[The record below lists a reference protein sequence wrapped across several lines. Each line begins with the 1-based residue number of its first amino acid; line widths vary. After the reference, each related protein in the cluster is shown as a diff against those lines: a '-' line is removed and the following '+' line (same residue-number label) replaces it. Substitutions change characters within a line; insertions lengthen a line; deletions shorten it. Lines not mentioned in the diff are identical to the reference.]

1 MKSTILVAAATLA
14 GATAVAANPV
24 AWTKVSPRAEMAAR
38 IAENQHLAARAITTD
53 AAAFSKKQYDYIV
66 VGAGTAGLALAARL
80 SEGGKYKVGVLE
92 AGGNGFGVGIIDT
105 PGQFGADLGTVY
117 DWNYTTVARPENGVP
132 SSGWPRGRVL
142 GGSSALNFL
151 VWDRSS
157 RYEIDAWEQ
166 LGNPGWNWNNLY
178 SAMKKS
184 EKFHAPS
191 QQNADLLG
199 VKPVASDYG
208 NSGPIQVSFPNYI
221 SNQVQRWIPALL
233 SLGIPKND
241 QPLAGE
247 NVGVSQQPSDI
258 NPNNYTRSYS
268 APAYLFPNQARKN
281 LDVLTNAL
289 VSKVNFDTSCGELWA
304 SGVTFTSNGQTYT
317 VNATKEVILSGGTVN
332 TPQLLELS
340 GIGSKDVLNKAGVKV
355 LYENPNVGENLQ
367 DHTYSATVYNLKPGF
382 QTLDSLRSNKTFAA
396 EQAAAYKANQ
406 TSILTE
412 TVPSISY
419 VSLARVVGKQRAK
432 AMIAEVTKYVSSSRA
447 PYKATLQKQ
456 LDFLNNYPDKVG
468 QMELIGI
475 DGYFAGTGA
484 PKPDE
489 TYFTILAANQHLF
502 SRGSIHIQSSDA
514 TKYPLIDPKYFSVPF
529 DTEIST
535 AGTNYTRRIG
545 LSKAYSDMVVGEYW
559 PGNVD
564 LETYTKTTSVT
575 EYHPIGTASML
586 PRNQGGVVDPSL
598 RVYGTMNLRVVDA
611 SIMPLHIAAHIQA
624 TIYGVAEYG
633 AKIIKSQA

>member
-1 MKSTILVAAATLA
+1 MKTTTLIAAATLA
-14 GATAVAANPV
+14 GAVAANPI
-24 AWTKVSPRAEMAAR
+24 AWSKVSPRSEFAAR
-38 IAENQHLAARAITTD
+38 MAEDSHIAARSISSD
-53 AAAFSKKQYDYIV
+53 AGKFSSKKFDYLV

-105 PGQFGADLGTVY
+105 PGQFGADLGTIY
-117 DWNYTTVARPENGVP
+117 DWNYTTVAQEGVP
-132 SSGWPRGRVL
+132 SSGWPRGKVL
-142 GGSSALNFL
+142 GGSSALNFY

-184 EKFHAPS
+184 EKFHPPS
-191 QQNADLLG
+191 QENADLLG

-208 NSGPIQVSFPNYI
+208 SSGPIQVAFPNYI
-221 SNQVQRWIPALL
+221 SQQVRRWIPALL
-233 SLGIPKND
+233 ALGIPKND

-258 NPNNYTRSYS
+258 NPTNYTRSYS
-268 APAYLFPNQARKN
+268 APAYLFPNQARPN
-281 LDVLTNAL
+281 LEVLTNAL
-289 VSKVNFDTSCGELWA
+289 VSKVNFDTSCGSLWA
-304 SGVTFTSNGQTYT
+304 NGVSFISNGQTYT

-340 GIGSKDVLNKAGVKV
+340 GIGSKSVLSKAGVKV
-355 LYENPNVGENLQ
+355 LYENSNVGENMQ
-367 DHTYSATVYNLKPGF
+367 DHTYSATVYKLKPGF
-382 QTLDSLRSNKTFAA
+382 QTLDSLRSNATFAS

-406 TSILTE
+406 SSILTE

-419 VSLARVVGKQRAK
+419 VSLARVVGEQRAA
-432 AMIAEVTKYVSSSRA
+432 AMIAEVSKYVAASQA
-447 PYKATLQKQ
+447 PYKATLKKQ
-456 LDFLNNYPDKVG
+456 LEFLTKYPDQVG

-484 PKPDE
+484 PKADE

-502 SRGSIHIQSSDA
+502 SRGNIHISSNDA
-514 TKYPLIDPKYFSVPF
+514 TKYPLIDTKYFSVPF
-529 DTEIST
+529 DVQIST

-545 LSKAYSDMVVGEYW
+545 LGKTYSDMVDSEYW

-586 PRNQGGVVDPSL
+586 PRDQGGVVDPSL
-598 RVYGTMNLRVVDA
+598 KVYGTMNLRVVDA

-624 TIYGVAEYG
+624 TIYGVAEYA

>member
-1 MKSTILVAAATLA
+1 MKTATLIAAATLA
-14 GATAVAANPV
+14 GTVAANPV
-24 AWTKVSPRAEMAAR
+24 AWTKVSPRSEMAAR
-38 IAENQHLAARAITTD
+38 IAENAQLAARAITTD
-53 AAAFSKKQYDYIV
+53 AQKFSSKQYDYIV

-80 SEGGKYKVGVLE
+80 SENGKYTVGVLE
-92 AGGNGFGVGIIDT
+92 AGTSGYDVGIIDT
-105 PGQFGADLGTVY
+105 PGEFGADLGTQY
-117 DWNYTTVARPENGVP
+117 DWNYTTVAHPSNGVP
-132 SSGWPRGRVL
+132 SSGWPRGKVL

-151 VWDRSS
+151 VWDRCSTH
-157 RYEIDAWEQ
+157 ELDAWED
-166 LGNPGWNWNNLY
+166 LGNPGWNWDTLY
-178 SAMKKS
+178 ASMKKA
-184 EKFHAPS
+184 EHFHAPS
-191 QQNADLLG
+191 EQNADLLG
-199 VKPVASDYG
+199 IHPVVSDYG
-208 NSGPIQVSFPNYI
+208 TSGPVQVAFPNYI
-221 SNQVQRWIPALL
+221 SKQVQRWIPALL

-268 APAYLFPNQARKN
+268 AAAYLFPNQARPN
-281 LDVLTNAL
+281 LEVLTNAL
-289 VSKVNFDTSCGELWA
+289 VSKVNFDTSCGDLWA
-304 SGVTFTSNGQTYT
+304 NGVTFTNNGQTYI

-340 GIGSKDVLNKAGVKV
+340 GIGSKSILSKHGIEV
-355 LYENPNVGENLQ
+355 LYDNPNVGENLQ
-367 DHTYSATVYNLKPGF
+367 DHTYAATVYNLKPGNP
-382 QTLDSLRSNKTFAA
+382 TLDTLKSNKTFAA

-406 TSILTE
+406 SSILTE

-419 VSLARVVGKQRAK
+419 VSLNRVVGEERAK
-432 AMIAEVTKYVSSSRA
+432 AMLANVTAYVSASRA
-447 PYKATLQKQ
+447 PYKAALYKQ
-456 LDFLNNYPDKVG
+456 LDYLTNYTDQVG

-484 PKPDE
+484 PQPNG

-502 SRGSIHIQSSDA
+502 SRGNIHIQSNDPS
-514 TKYPLIDPKYFSVPF
+514 KYPLIDPNYFSVPF

-535 AGTNYTRRIG
+535 AGTNYTRQIG
-545 LSKAYSDMVVGEYW
+545 LSKAYSDIVVGEYW

-564 LETYTKTTSVT
+564 LVNYTKTTSIT

-611 SIMPLHIAAHIQA
+611 SIMPLHIAAHVQA
-624 TIYGVAEYG
+624 TIYGIAEH
-633 AKIIKSQA
+633 AADIIKSQA